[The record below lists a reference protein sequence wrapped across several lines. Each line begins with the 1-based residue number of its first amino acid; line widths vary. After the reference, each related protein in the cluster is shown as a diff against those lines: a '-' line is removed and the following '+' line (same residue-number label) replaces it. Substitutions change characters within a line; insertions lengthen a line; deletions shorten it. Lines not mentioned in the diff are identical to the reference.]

1 MVIKVTQDQL
11 DQPFRDDPKKMIAA
25 VIKWWG
31 DNFPEALFDF
41 SMPHLSMM
49 AEAAVELASRYRIDG
64 QPQVCA
70 FANLMWLYGP
80 NFDQIPKIN
89 KILNDPTQQ
98 ENKIETLYTKVPE
111 ALWRL
116 ADKKRD
122 EGRWIEILTEVAEA
136 NALRGGRDG

>member
-11 DQPFRDDPKKMIAA
+11 NQPFKDDPKKMIAT

-31 DNFPEALFDF
+31 ENFPEALFDF
-41 SMPHLSMM
+41 SMPHLSVM

-80 NFDQIPKIN
+80 NFDQIPKIQ
-89 KILNDPTQQ
+89 KILTGPAQQ
-98 ENKIETLYTKVPE
+98 EEKIEALYTKVPE
-111 ALWRL
+111 ALWNL

-122 EGRWIEILTEVAEA
+122 ESRWIEILTEVVEA
-136 NALRGGRDG
+136 NASQGEDDG